1 MNENPYKSPQIPA
14 EPAFFRDMDPFARPT
29 WVRWQMMVILMGFT
43 CLNHFHRQSL
53 PAAVSVIMRD
63 CGFTKIDMGWIYFS
77 FLLAYVIFMVP
88 GGWLAD
94 WLGGK
99 RALVISGLGTA
110 SLVAATGLCGYIAI
124 PTLAFAA
131 LLVVRFPMGLLTTSL
146 FPAAGRIAQ
155 AWIPF
160 GSRGWANGLVLGA
173 TTIGVAAA
181 PTVFNFL
188 SDVLSWQLACLLMG
202 VITASLTM
210 LWAFHGRNSPA
221 EHPQVNRAEQE
232 LIGAVQKSAAPPAAS
247 DFGRMLMNPSLLLL
261 TANYAAVGYYEY
273 TLFYWMKYYFSDVL
287 KYPEQT
293 SRYFTSVVAL
303 AMVFA
308 MPLGGILSDV
318 LVRTWGY
325 RWGRAA
331 VPIFGMLGSAVLLF
345 VATRVQ
351 GQLAVVSLFFLAHF
365 AIGLCEAPTW
375 VAGLEIGGKSC
386 GTSAAIVNMGG
397 NLGGLFAPVVTV
409 YVADKY
415 GWNAGFLVAS
425 LACLLG
431 VVLWLGIRLKHPATS
446 SND

>member
-1 MNENPYKSPQIPA
+1 MNENPYKPPQSVSDPA
-14 EPAFFRDMDPFARPT
+14 VFRDMDPLARPT
-29 WVRWQMMVILMGFT
+29 WVRWQMMAILMGFT

-63 CGFTKIDMGWIYFS
+63 CGFTKIDMGWIFFA
-77 FLLAYVIFMVP
+77 FLLAYVIFMIP

-94 WLGGK
+94 WIGGK
-99 RALVISGLGTA
+99 RTLIVSGLGTA
-110 SLVAATGLCGYIAI
+110 ALVATTGVCGYITL
-124 PTLAFAA
+124 PSLAFAA
-131 LLVVRFPMGLLTTSL
+131 FLLVRFPMGVLTTPL

-160 GSRGWANGLVLGA
+160 GSRAWANGLVLGA

-188 SDVLSWQLACLLMG
+188 SDVLSWQVACVLMG
-202 VITASLTM
+202 LVTASLTC
-210 LWAFHGRNSPA
+210 LWAFHGRNSPV
-221 EHPQVNRAEQE
+221 EHPQVNAAELG
-232 LIGAVQKSAAPPAAS
+232 LIGAVQGSAAPPATG
-247 DFGRMLMNPSLLLL
+247 DFARMLMNPSLLLL

-308 MPLGGILSDV
+308 MPLGGLLSDA
-318 LVRTWGY
+318 LVRAWGY

-331 VPIFGMLGSAVLLF
+331 VPAFGMLASAVLLF

-351 GQLAVVSLFFLAHF
+351 GQLAVVALFFLAHF

-431 VVLWLGIRLKHPATS
+431 VVLWLGIRLKHPSTS
-446 SND
+446 A